1 MTTLEAA
8 SPPARPDL
16 TRCPLAEIN
25 AFDPAVLNDPFDYWR
40 RLRTEA
46 PVFRD
51 PKTGF
56 VHVSTYD
63 LIRQVNAQPRRFSN
77 DFGSQLRSGAGAPDP
92 DEMTIMATGL
102 IPANTLLTADPPVHT
117 RFRKLV
123 AKAFA
128 MKRVEGMAP
137 SIAKVVE
144 ECLDEIAPRAFAG
157 RRTCEFKTA
166 FADRVPMTVIA
177 DALGVPREHMATFKA
192 WSDGF
197 IVQLGGVSDKA
208 ARLDAARK
216 IVAFQDYF
224 LEKIEEKRAQPTDDI
239 ISDLVHADLA
249 EEGDHRTMTPE
260 ELISIFQQLLV
271 AGNETTA
278 HALSAGLYY
287 LIRNPDQQAALKA
300 DPELAGGFVEETL
313 RYLSPTNNMWRVT
326 LEDTEVG
333 GVTIRKNEIVFL
345 RYGSGN
351 RDPTHFPDPDRFDQ
365 TRENARDH
373 LAFGAGIHTC
383 IAAPLARK
391 ELQIV
396 FPMLLDRIADIRLED
411 ADITY
416 APNVLLRGVE
426 RLNVSY
432 AAG

>member
-1 MTTLEAA
+1 MTTLQA
-8 SPPARPDL
+8 PPSDVA
-16 TRCPLAEIN
+16 RCPLGQIN
-25 AFDPAVLNDPFDYWR
+25 AFDPAILNDPFDYWA
-40 RLRTEA
+40 RLRAEA

-63 LIRQVNAQPRRFSN
+63 LIREVNAQPRRFSN
-77 DFGSQLRSGAGAPDP
+77 DFGAQLRSGAGAPDP
-92 DEMTIMATGL
+92 DELAIMAQGL
-102 IPANTLLTADPPVHT
+102 QPANTLLTADPPVHT

-128 MKRVEGMAP
+128 MKRVEGMALA
-137 SIAKVVE
+137 IARVVE
-144 ECLDEIAPRAFAG
+144 ECLDEIAPRGFAG
-157 RRTCEFKTA
+157 RRSCEFKTA

-177 DALGVPREHMATFKA
+177 DALGVPREHMATFKS

-197 IVQLGGVSDKA
+197 IVQLGGVSDKPT
-208 ARLDAARK
+208 RLDAARK
-216 IVAFQDYF
+216 IVAFQNYF
-224 LEKIEEKRAQPTDDI
+224 LEKIEEKRAYPTEDV

-249 EEGDHRTMTPE
+249 EEGDHRTMNSE

-278 HALSAGLYY
+278 HALAAGLYY
-287 LIRNPDQQAALKA
+287 LIRHPEQQAALRA
-300 DPELAGGFVEETL
+300 DPSLADGFVEETL
-313 RYLSPTNNMWRVT
+313 RYLSPTNNMWRVA
-326 LEDTEVG
+326 LEDTDVG
-333 GVTIRKNEIVFL
+333 GVTIRKGEIVML

-351 RDPTHFPDPDRFDQ
+351 RDEAHFPGADRFDMG
-365 TRENARDH
+365 RENAREH

-391 ELQIV
+391 ELQIA
-396 FPMLLDRIADIRLED
+396 FPMLLERIGDIRLED
-411 ADITY
+411 EDIRY

-432 AAG
+432 VVC